1 MLLPCRR
8 FGALSLFSLFSL
20 LFSLFF
26 PFHSGTQRDLE
37 GLKRI
42 TPSHPLYLSFALEIA
57 PFQKNAKKK
66 KIDSK
71 LGGAVTVHETIR
83 VKSAAWD
90 AGGSALLYST
100 LNHVK
105 YALPDGDGGVVRT
118 LDAPLYLQ
126 AAAGRVSL
134 FLF

>member
-1 MLLPCRR
+1 MLFDVQQRAVIAEVACPG
-8 FGALSLFSLFSL
+8 GAKYAVWSPDGGRVAL
-20 LFSLFF
+20 LCKHAVVL
-26 PFHSGTQRDLE
+26 
-37 GLKRI
+37 
-42 TPSHPLYLSFALEIA
+42 A
-57 PFQKNAKKK
+57 
-66 KIDSK
+66 DSK

-126 AAAGRVSL
+126 AAAGRVSCV
-134 FLF
+134 FFSVSSF